1 MDIRTTKLIFK
12 ALAITG
18 VPVTGY
24 LAARGGRTKAELLL
38 KGETPDTIPGQILLN
53 TKAYG
58 PAVAAGAATVASIFM
73 TDYFAGKELA
83 AAGAIT
89 AAVAANKNR
98 IKDQFEK
105 YRDIVKEED
114 GDQKDTDIM
123 QKASVVKF
131 DEDGNAVHHY
141 CLDWLETPIY
151 FDSTAEKAAE
161 ALTKINR
168 ELVDWNSGWGM
179 VTVSDALRF
188 FDHEELATPE
198 TDIAGWSYELLN
210 VDYECYFLGFSVM
223 SGQASLWHG
232 DPDPNVRVITVDIP
246 PEENLEKALKEA
258 EGRI

>member
-38 KGETPDTIPGQILLN
+38 KGETPGTRPEQALLN
-53 TKAYG
+53 AKAYG
-58 PAVAAGAATVASIFM
+58 PAVAAGAGTIAAIFM

-89 AAVAANKNR
+89 AAVVANKNR

-105 YRDIVKEED
+105 YRGVVKEED
-114 GDQKDTDIM
+114 GQQKDTDIM
-123 QKASVVKF
+123 QKASAVRF
-131 DEDGNAVHHY
+131 DEDGNAIHRY

-151 FDSTAEKAAE
+151 FESTAENVAQ
-161 ALTKINR
+161 ALTAINK
-168 ELVDWNSGWGM
+168 ELVDLAVGWGV

-188 FDHEELATPE
+188 FGHEELATPE
-198 TDIAGWSYELLN
+198 TDIAGWSYSLLN

-246 PEENLEKALKEA
+246 PEENLEKAMEEA
-258 EGRI
+258 KGRI